1 MDGTPVFV
9 GTRVS
14 IQSLFNCIK
23 IGETLDEFLENFQLV
38 KKDLTTEVLE
48 VVSKTLIPEKNL
60 NENFV

>member
-23 IGETLDEFLENFQLV
+23 TGETLDEFLESFHLV
-38 KKDLTTEVLE
+38 KKGLTIEVLE
-48 VVSKTLIPEKNL
+48 VGSKTLIPEKR
-60 NENFV
+60 F

>member
-9 GTRVS
+9 GTRVT
-14 IQSLFNCIK
+14 IQSLFNCIET
-23 IGETLDEFLENFQLV
+23 GETLDEFLENFQLV